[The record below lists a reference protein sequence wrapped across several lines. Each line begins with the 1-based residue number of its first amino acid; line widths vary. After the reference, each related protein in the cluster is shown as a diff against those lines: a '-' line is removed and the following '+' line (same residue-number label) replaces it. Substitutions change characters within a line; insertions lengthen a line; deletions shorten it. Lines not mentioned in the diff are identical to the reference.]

1 MGLILMGRILTT
13 SLEMNLQNTLQENK
27 PYRSNQY
34 AVLKKSEFSLHID
47 TSREYLKNT
56 VSILLL
62 DENLR

>member
-1 MGLILMGRILTT
+1 
-13 SLEMNLQNTLQENK
+13 MNLQNTLQENK